1 MHRSSISSLFMEIYT
16 DVEVRQV
23 ANESQKE
30 K

>member
-23 ANESQKE
+23 TNESQKE